1 MINQLKKLW
10 FLIDRKQKKALGVL
24 LFLLTIGMLLEIIG
38 LGIIIP
44 VFSIILNP
52 EDFGSFEILNY
63 RVGSF
68 FTNINHSDL
77 VLFFLGILVLIYTVK
92 SFFLSYITHKQNQIL
107 ERLHAKLSSDLFAN
121 YINQSYLFHINR
133 DFAEILKNLNSEIR
147 FFSNYFKFI
156 LSISV
161 ELLLSI
167 SVLLTIL
174 IIEPVGAISVG
185 FFFIFVS
192 LIFYLSIRKRL
203 TSWGIEREK
212 YDNISSKIRVESFSV
227 IKDVILYDKHKYF
240 TDYYKSSQNNL
251 INIIASHQTLSQ
263 VSRFF
268 LELISVIGVVFFIII
283 MQIKGE
289 SIFSII
295 TSLGVIIAAS
305 FRIIPSIN
313 RILGGIQN
321 LKYYSPSVSI
331 IYNELKIK
339 SEKFIQDYDSKLTF
353 LNSINFDNIS
363 FRYSK
368 KSKWILKN
376 ISFKICKGETVGIIG
391 ESGSGKSTF
400 VDILSGLLTPLSGR
414 IELDKVDIS
423 TNLIQW
429 HKKIGYVGQE
439 IFLLDDSIKKNIAF
453 GIDEAEISEK
463 KILELIK
470 TVELSDFI
478 KDLGRGIDSNV
489 GERGVKLSGGQ
500 RQRIGIARA
509 LYNDPEILIF
519 DEATASLDTPTEK
532 KIMKS
537 IYKLKKSKT
546 IIIVAHRLSTLYKC
560 DKIYEIN
567 NKIIL
572 QKDKL
577 WKKNPLQSLA

>member
-185 FFFIFVS
+185 FF
-192 LIFYLSIRKRL
+192 L
-203 TSWGIEREK
+203 
-212 YDNISSKIRVESFSV
+212 
-227 IKDVILYDKHKYF
+227 
-240 TDYYKSSQNNL
+240 
-251 INIIASHQTLSQ
+251 
-263 VSRFF
+263 
-268 LELISVIGVVFFIII
+268 
-283 MQIKGE
+283 
-289 SIFSII
+289 
-295 TSLGVIIAAS
+295 
-305 FRIIPSIN
+305 
-313 RILGGIQN
+313 
-321 LKYYSPSVSI
+321 
-331 IYNELKIK
+331 
-339 SEKFIQDYDSKLTF
+339 
-353 LNSINFDNIS
+353 
-363 FRYSK
+363 
-368 KSKWILKN
+368 
-376 ISFKICKGETVGIIG
+376 
-391 ESGSGKSTF
+391 
-400 VDILSGLLTPLSGR
+400 
-414 IELDKVDIS
+414 
-423 TNLIQW
+423 
-429 HKKIGYVGQE
+429 
-439 IFLLDDSIKKNIAF
+439 
-453 GIDEAEISEK
+453 
-463 KILELIK
+463 
-470 TVELSDFI
+470 
-478 KDLGRGIDSNV
+478 
-489 GERGVKLSGGQ
+489 
-500 RQRIGIARA
+500 
-509 LYNDPEILIF
+509 
-519 DEATASLDTPTEK
+519 
-532 KIMKS
+532 
-537 IYKLKKSKT
+537 
-546 IIIVAHRLSTLYKC
+546 
-560 DKIYEIN
+560 
-567 NKIIL
+567 
-572 QKDKL
+572 
-577 WKKNPLQSLA
+577 

>member
-24 LFLLTIGMLLEIIG
+24 LFLLSIGMLLEIIG

-52 EDFGSFEILNY
+52 EDFESFEILNF
-63 RVGSF
+63 RVGRF
-68 FTNINHSDL
+68 FTNVNHSDL
-77 VLFFLGILVLIYTVK
+77 VLYLLGILVLIYTVK

-192 LIFYLSIRKRL
+192 LIFYLSIKKRL

-289 SIFSII
+289 SIFSLIS
-295 TSLGVIIAAS
+295 SLGVIVAAS

-331 IYNELKIK
+331 IYNELKLK
-339 SEKFIQDYDSKLTF
+339 SEKLIKDYDSKLTF

-376 ISFKICKGETVGIIG
+376 ISFKICRGETVGIIG

-400 VDILSGLLTPLSGR
+400 VDILNGLLTPLSGR
-414 IELDKVDIS
+414 IEVDKVDIS
-423 TNLIQW
+423 SNLIQW
-429 HKKIGYVGQE
+429 HKNIGYVGQE

-463 KILELIK
+463 KIIELIK
-470 TVELSDFI
+470 TVELSDFV
-478 KDLGRGIDSNV
+478 KDLDRGVDSNV

-577 WKKNPLQSLA
+577 WKKNPLQSSA